1 MNLKKR
7 FTITTILFILI
18 VSASITVVSVLTASK
33 YIEKSLGEKAVST
46 AQSVANNIDIDL
58 FLNVLD
64 TGDINSEE
72 FKILH
77 GKLNQTMHD
86 LDLRFLYSFVD
97 SGNDISYVVD
107 GTDLES
113 KEFVK
118 SGNLESKLNYG
129 EELTRCI
136 SSGVFQYGTVY
147 DSGKY
152 GHLITGV
159 APIKNG
165 TGEIVG
171 YIGCD
176 ISAELLTDFRVQ
188 FLSIV
193 IIFVVIIS
201 ILSAIVYIVYIAKII
216 IKPLTAIKSAMN
228 KISNYNLDTE
238 EEREALSKYIQKKD
252 EIGEMARAIR
262 QMVVNLVSIIENITS
277 HASNTAATAEELTA
291 TAQNTNDSAQEV
303 SFAVRNIAEGATG
316 QAHDTTQAAQ
326 YIEESAAL
334 LSNMMEILNE
344 LKVATE
350 NIDTKKEEGKK
361 ALSDLVEA
369 GKKNK
374 KAAQTVHQIVVDT
387 NDSAENIAKASE
399 MIQSIADQTNLLA
412 LNAAIEA
419 ARAGEAGK
427 GFAVVADEIRK
438 LAEDSAKFTEEIRSI
453 INLLKEKAQNA
464 VDTMKSVGQI
474 VVEQDKQTDITTD
487 KFNDIEEAVLKS
499 KEIVK
504 KIGERSEMIEE
515 KNARIIGVIE
525 NLSAIAEENAAT
537 TEEASANVETQTQ
550 SINDISL
557 ASSNLAEI
565 ASDLQNEVA
574 NFKL

>member
-1 MNLKKR
+1 MNLKKK
-7 FTITTILFILI
+7 FTVTTILFILI
-18 VSASITVVSVLTASK
+18 VSALITGVSVFIASN

-58 FLNVLD
+58 FLKVLD
-64 TGDINSEE
+64 TEDINSEE
-72 FKILH
+72 FKIMH
-77 GKLNQTMHD
+77 GKFNQTMHD

-97 SGNDISYVVD
+97 SGSNISYVVD
-107 GTDLES
+107 GTDLKS
-113 KEFVK
+113 KDFVK
-118 SGNLESKLNYG
+118 SGNEESKSNYG
-129 EELTRCI
+129 EELTKCI
-136 SSGVFQYGTVY
+136 NSGVFQYGSVY

-159 APIKNG
+159 APIKNEI
-165 TGEIVG
+165 GEIVG

-176 ISAELLTDFRVQ
+176 ISAELLTNFRVQ

-193 IIFVVIIS
+193 IVFVVIIS
-201 ILSAIVYIVYIAKII
+201 VLSAVVYIVYITKRI

-238 EEREALSKYIQKKD
+238 EEREALSKYIEKKD
-252 EIGEMARAIR
+252 EIGEMTRAIR
-262 QMVVNLVSIIENITS
+262 QMVVNLVSIVENITS
-277 HASNTAATAEELTA
+277 HATNTAATAEELTA
-291 TAQNTNDSAQEV
+291 TAQNTNDTAKEV

-316 QAHDTTQAAQ
+316 QAQDTMQAAQ
-326 YIEESAAL
+326 YIEESANL
-334 LSNMMEILNE
+334 LSSMMEILNE
-344 LKVATE
+344 LEIATE
-350 NIDTKKEEGKK
+350 NIHSKKEEGKK
-361 ALSDLVEA
+361 ALSDLIEA
-369 GKKNK
+369 GEKNK
-374 KAAQTVHQIVVDT
+374 NAADTVYQIIVDT
-387 NDSAENIAKASE
+387 NSSAENIAKASE

-453 INLLKEKAQNA
+453 INGLKEKAQNA
-464 VDTMKSVGQI
+464 VDTMQSVGKI
-474 VVEQDKQTDITTD
+474 VAEQDKQTDITTD
-487 KFNDIEEAVLKS
+487 KFNDIEDAVLKS

-504 KIGERSEMIEE
+504 KIGDRSERMEE
-515 KNARIIGVIE
+515 KNARIVGVIE

-537 TEEASANVETQTQ
+537 TEEASASVETQTQ

-565 ASDLQNEVA
+565 ANDLQNEVA
-574 NFKL
+574 NFKF